1 LTQPDGT
8 AVATLDQLDQLD
20 QKTFLAHLSPFSQL
34 PEPELERLA
43 KALTVGHYHAGE
55 VLLRAGETPV
65 CLYLVIDGAVWEVDD
80 DQAVFPRRAEGAPD
94 ALKRGDQALVCVVA
108 PYASEDVFD
117 VQALLEGTSKR
128 TFVVGEPTRCF
139 RLPRDLF
146 LQAVQTYPVLATA
159 YSQKISQ
166 RLAALRGPEEAQE
179 MAAFTVA
186 KIRDAY
192 IHPPVFVTAETSI
205 HETALVMKANKTNS
219 VLVRCDDETGIVT
232 ATDLRE
238 AAIIQRQSVDA
249 PVGPLATYE
258 LIGMEPDDFLF
269 NALLRMTHHN
279 INRLV
284 IRDGA
289 AIRGI
294 LEQIDLL
301 SYLSNHSHLIALQ
314 IERATTEEALKW
326 ASRDLVNVIRD
337 LHTKGIKIR
346 YIMQLVSEL
355 NKKLLRKLFEL
366 LAPPELVADACLLV
380 LGSEGREEQVLKTDQ
395 DNALIL
401 RDGVNLPDLEQ
412 ITRRFTDSLIEFG
425 YPRCPG
431 DIMVSNPYWAKSVTA
446 FKDELFQWIVHP
458 TRDSFLQFAIFCD
471 AAPVAGDDNLLR
483 HVKDHMYR
491 LLGDHR
497 AFYSQFAKATVAFET
512 PLGFFT
518 NFVLEKNRDEL
529 DLKKG
534 GIFPIVHGI
543 RSLALEYRLPQTNTV
558 DRITALS
565 QRNLFQPSFG
575 IELIEAFAYMSTLR
589 TQAGLRK
596 IEQGLP
602 QDNYLNP
609 KDLNKLERELLRDS
623 FKIVNA
629 FKKFI
634 GYHFKLN
641 MIS

>member
-1 LTQPDGT
+1 MATPDY
-8 AVATLDQLDQLD
+8 LD

-43 KALTVGHYHAGE
+43 REMTVGHYHAGE
-55 VLLRAGETPV
+55 VLLKAGERPA
-65 CLYLVIDGAVWEVDD
+65 CLYIVIDGTVWEVDQD
-80 DQAVFPRRAEGAPD
+80 ESAPLDSAEATAEIAKSGDRSLLCVTSFYMAEDSFDAKALQEGA
-94 ALKRGDQALVCVVA
+94 
-108 PYASEDVFD
+108 
-117 VQALLEGTSKR
+117 SKR
-128 TFVVGEPTRCF
+128 SFRVAEPTRCF
-139 RLPRDLF
+139 RLPRDSF
-146 LQAVQTYPVLATA
+146 LQTVRSYPEFAKFYDLR
-159 YSQKISQ
+159 ISQ
-166 RLAALRGPEEAQE
+166 RLAAQHGAEDLRELS
-179 MAAFTVA
+179 AFTVA
-186 KIRDAY
+186 KIRDVY
-192 IHPPVFVTAETSI
+192 IHPPIYVTAETSI
-205 HETALVMKANKTNS
+205 HETALAMKANKTSS
-219 VLVRCDDETGIVT
+219 VLVRYDDEVGIVT

-238 AAIIQRQSVDA
+238 AAIIQRRSLDASV
-249 PVGPLATYE
+249 GTLATYD
-258 LIGMEPDDFLF
+258 LIGMAPDDFLF

-284 IRDGA
+284 IREGA
-289 AIRGI
+289 TIHGI

-314 IERATTEEALKW
+314 IERAQSKDELKW

-337 LHTKGIKIR
+337 LHNQGTKIR

-355 NKKLLRKLFEL
+355 NKKVLRKLFEL
-366 LAPPELVADACLLV
+366 LAPPELLDNACLLV

-401 RDGVNLPDLEQ
+401 RDGFTHPDLER
-412 ITRRFTDSLIEFG
+412 ITGEFTASLIEFG

-431 DIMVSNPYWAKSVTA
+431 NIMVSNPYWAKSVAA
-446 FKDELFQWIVHP
+446 FKDELFEWIVRP

-471 AAPVAGDDNLLR
+471 AAAVAGDENLLR
-483 HVKDHMYR
+483 HVKDRMYR
-491 LLGDHR
+491 LLSDHR
-497 AFYSQFAKATVAFET
+497 SFFSQFAKNTVAFET

-529 DLKKG
+529 DIKKG
-534 GIFPIVHGI
+534 GIFPIVHGV

-558 DRITALS
+558 NRITALS

-575 IELIEAFAYMSTLR
+575 VELIEAFTYMSTLR
-589 TQAGLRK
+589 AEAGLEK
-596 IEQGLP
+596 ALQGLP

-609 KDLNKLERELLRDS
+609 KDLNKLKRELLRDS
-623 FKIVNA
+623 FKIVNE

-634 GYHFKLN
+634 SYHFKLG

>member
-1 LTQPDGT
+1 VTTPDY
-8 AVATLDQLDQLD
+8 LD
-20 QKTFLAHLSPFSQL
+20 QKAFLAHLSPFSQL
-34 PEPELERLA
+34 PEAELERFA
-43 KALTVGHYHAGE
+43 REMTVGHYRAGD
-55 VLLRAGETPV
+55 VLLRAGERPA
-65 CLYLVIDGAVWEVDD
+65 CLYIVIDGTVWEVDD
-80 DQAVFPRRAEGAPD
+80 EPAALDPVEATPETSNNGDRSLLCVSSFYTSEDSFDAKALQEGA
-94 ALKRGDQALVCVVA
+94 
-108 PYASEDVFD
+108 
-117 VQALLEGTSKR
+117 SKR
-128 TFVVGEPTRCF
+128 SFRVSEPTRCF
-139 RLPRDLF
+139 LLPRESF
-146 LQAVQTYPVLATA
+146 LQTVRSYPEFAKFYDLRIT
-159 YSQKISQ
+159 Q
-166 RLAALRGPEEAQE
+166 RLAVGRGAEDMRELS
-179 MAAFTVA
+179 AFTVA
-186 KIRDAY
+186 KIHDVY
-192 IHPPVFVTAETSI
+192 IHPPTYVTAETSI
-205 HETALVMKANKTNS
+205 HETALAMKANKTNS
-219 VLVRCDDETGIVT
+219 VLVRCDDEIGIVT

-238 AAIIQRQSVDA
+238 AAIIQRRSLDA
-249 PVGPLATYE
+249 PVGTLATYD
-258 LIGMEPDDFLF
+258 LIGMTSEDFLF

-289 AIRGI
+289 TIHGI

-314 IERATTEEALKW
+314 IERAQSKEELKW

-337 LHTKGIKIR
+337 LHAKGIKIR
-346 YIMQLVSEL
+346 FIMQLVSEL
-355 NKKLLRKLFEL
+355 NKKVLRKLFDL
-366 LAPPELVADACLLV
+366 LAPPELLDNSCLLV

-401 RDGVNLPDLEQ
+401 RDGFSHPDLERM
-412 ITRRFTDSLIEFG
+412 TREFTASLIEFG
-425 YPRCPG
+425 YPSCPG
-431 DIMVSNPYWAKSVTA
+431 NIMVSNPYWAKSVTA
-446 FKDELFQWIVHP
+446 FKDELFEWIVHP

-471 AAPVAGDDNLLR
+471 AAAVAGDDNLLR
-483 HVKDHMYR
+483 HVKDRMYR

-497 AFYSQFAKATVAFET
+497 SFYSQFAKSTVAFET

-529 DLKKG
+529 DIKKG
-534 GIFPIVHGI
+534 GIFPIVHGV

-558 DRITALS
+558 DRVNTLS

-575 IELIEAFAYMSTLR
+575 VELIEAFAYMSALR

-609 KDLNKLERELLRDS
+609 KELNKLERELLRDS
-623 FKIVNA
+623 FKIVNE

-634 GYHFKLN
+634 GYHFKLG

>member
-1 LTQPDGT
+1 MTT
-8 AVATLDQLDQLD
+8 LDQLD
-20 QKTFLAHLSPFSQL
+20 QKTFLAHLHPFSQL

-43 KALTVGHYHAGE
+43 AALTVGHFHTGE
-55 VLLRAGETPV
+55 ILLKTGETPV

-80 DQAVFPRRAEGAPD
+80 EQTVSSRADQGAFD
-94 ALKRGDQALVCVVA
+94 ALKRDGQALMCVIA
-108 PYASEDVFD
+108 PYTAEDVFD
-117 VQALLEGTSKR
+117 VRALLEGISKH
-128 TFVVGEPTRCF
+128 TFVVGEPTRCY
-139 RLPRDLF
+139 RLPREIF
-146 LQAVQTYPVLATA
+146 LQAVRAHPALANA

-166 RLAALRGPEEAQE
+166 RLAALRGPEETQE
-179 MAAFTVA
+179 LAAFTVA
-186 KIRDAY
+186 RVQDAY
-192 IHPPVFVTAETSI
+192 IHPPTFVAADTSI
-205 HETALVMKANKTNS
+205 HEAALAMKAGKTNS
-219 VLVRCDDETGIVT
+219 LLVKRGDEIGIVT

-238 AAIIQRQSVDA
+238 AAIIQRRSVDA

-258 LIGMEPDDFLF
+258 LIGMAPNDFLF
-269 NALLRMTHHN
+269 NALLRMTRHN

-289 AIRGI
+289 TIHGI

-314 IERATTEEALKW
+314 IERAVSRDDLKW

-337 LHTKGIKIR
+337 LHAKGIKIR

-355 NKKLLRKLFEL
+355 NKKVLRKLFEL
-366 LAPPELVADACLLV
+366 LAPPELLENSCLLV

-395 DNALIL
+395 DNAIIL
-401 RDGVNLPDLEQ
+401 RDGFTCPELERV
-412 ITRRFTDSLIEFG
+412 TREFTEGLLEFG

-471 AAPVAGDDNLLR
+471 AIAVAGDDNLLR
-483 HVKDHMYR
+483 HVKDRMYR

-497 AFYSQFAKATVAFET
+497 SFYSQFAKSTVAFET

-529 DLKKG
+529 DIKKG

-558 DRITALS
+558 ERITALS

-575 IELIEAFAYMSTLR
+575 VELIEAFAYLSTLR
-589 TQAGLRK
+589 TKAGLRK

-609 KDLNKLERELLRDS
+609 KELNKLERELLRDS
-623 FKIVNA
+623 FKIVNE

-634 GYHFKLN
+634 GYHFKLG

>member
-1 LTQPDGT
+1 MT
-8 AVATLDQLDQLD
+8 TLDSFD
-20 QKTFLAHLSPFSQL
+20 QKNFLAQLPPFNQL

-43 KALTVGHYHAGE
+43 QAATVGRHQAGE
-55 VLLRAGETPV
+55 VLLKAGEAPA
-65 CLYLVIDGAVWEVDD
+65 CLFLVIDGSVWEVDD
-80 DQAVFPRRAEGAPD
+80 DRALSRPAEGAAEGFKRD
-94 ALKRGDQALVCVVA
+94 DRALMCVIA
-108 PYASEDVFD
+108 PYVGQDVFD
-117 VQALLEGTSKR
+117 VEAVLSGVSQR
-128 TFVVGEPTRCF
+128 TYVVGEPTRCLC
-139 RLPRDLF
+139 LPRPVF
-146 LQAVQTYPVLATA
+146 LQAVRACPALADA
-159 YSQKISQ
+159 YNQKISQ
-166 RLAALRGPEEAQE
+166 RLATLRDPAAEGRE

-192 IHPPVFVTAETSI
+192 VHPPTFVTAETTL
-205 HETALVMKANKTNS
+205 HETALAMKANKTNS
-219 VLVRCDDETGIVT
+219 VLVRHGDETGIVT
-232 ATDLRE
+232 ATDLRD
-238 AAIIQRQSVDA
+238 AAIVQRQPLDT

-269 NALLRMTHHN
+269 NALLRMTRHN

-284 IRDGA
+284 IREGST
-289 AIRGI
+289 IHGV

-314 IERATTEEALKW
+314 IERAQSREELQW
-326 ASRDLVNVIRD
+326 ASRDLVHMVRD
-337 LHTKGIKIR
+337 LHAQGVKIR

-366 LAPPELVADACLLV
+366 LAPPDLAENSCLLV

-401 RDGVNLPDLEQ
+401 RDDFSHPDLARVTQE
-412 ITRRFTDSLIEFG
+412 FTASLIEFG
-425 YPRCPG
+425 YPPCPG
-431 DIMVSNPYWAKSVTA
+431 DIMVSNPYWTKSVAA
-446 FKDELFQWIVHP
+446 FKDELFEWIVHP

-471 AAPVAGDDNLLR
+471 AKAVAGDENLLR
-483 HVKDHMYR
+483 HVKDRMYR

-497 AFYSQFAKATVAFET
+497 AFFSQFAKSTVAFDT

-529 DLKKG
+529 DIKKG
-534 GIFPIVHGI
+534 GIFPIVHGV

-558 DRITALS
+558 ERITALS
-565 QRNLFQPSFG
+565 QRNLFEPSFG
-575 IELIEAFAYMSTLR
+575 AELIEAFTYMSTLR
-589 TQAGLRK
+589 AEAGLEK
-596 IEQGLP
+596 AVQGAA

-609 KDLNKLERELLRDS
+609 KELNKLKRELLRDS
-623 FKIVNA
+623 FKVVNE

-634 GYHFKLN
+634 TYHFKLG